1 MIAVVVGNRQ
11 IDENTT
17 IIIII
22 IDRDYFDYAGDTLT
36 PSPPVVVVAVIIV
49 ISCKYFNN
57 SPHPLIHQTA
67 YVCMYVCMHVVTGV
81 AVDGVVR
88 DNNTKAKQHLQSII
102 NRTCAFLGYYTYA
115 ACYKTIKNNRGV
127 YWKRQE
133 RHGMLSL

>member
-22 IDRDYFDYAGDTLT
+22 IDRDYFDYVGDTLT
-36 PSPPVVVVAVIIV
+36 PSPPVVVAVIIV

-57 SPHPLIHQTA
+57 SPHPLIHQT
-67 YVCMYVCMHVVTGV
+67 YVCMHVVTGV

-102 NRTCAFLGYYTYA
+102 NRTCAFLGYYTYYA